1 MNLNEDGQLAL
12 AGSLA
17 TTVGELPPGPRW
29 SAGPENRMF
38 GWADASVYRAMLG
51 WLRPGRILEVGS
63 GYSTMIALD
72 EGYPVT
78 CIEPYPDRL
87 LSLMRPGDPVTLMRQ
102 LAQDVPLS
110 RYEELDPGDILF
122 IDSSHVAKAGS
133 DVCWLLLHVLP
144 RPKPGA
150 VVHLHDIFWPFEYPA
165 AWLREHRDWTEDY
178 LLNAFLSGNT
188 SWEIL
193 WFSSWIWRC
202 HPEVVPEHLR
212 GADPGSI
219 WLRKRG

>member
-1 MNLNEDGQLAL
+1 M
-12 AGSLA
+12 AGS
-17 TTVGELPPGPRW
+17 GPL
-29 SAGPENRMF
+29 S
-38 GWADASVYRAMLG
+38 
-51 WLRPGRILEVGS
+51 
-63 GYSTMIALD
+63 LD
-72 EGYPVT
+72 E
-78 CIEPYPDRL
+78 EP
-87 LSLMRPGDPVTLMRQ
+87 
-102 LAQDVPLS
+102 
-110 RYEELDPGDILF
+110 DPGDLLF

-144 RPKPGA
+144 RLKPGA

-178 LLNAFLSGNT
+178 LLNAFLPGNT

-202 HPEVVPEHLR
+202 HSEVVPEHLR
-212 GADPGSI
+212 AADPGSI